1 MFESMKEL
9 TVIMPVYNAERY
21 LSAAIESVLEQTYKN
36 FKFIIINDGSTD
48 RSGDIIDQ
56 YKALD
61 SRIISLSQPNSG
73 ISQTRNRAL
82 EIAQTEWVALMDAD
96 DIMLP
101 ERLERQLAFIEKHT
115 SIRVASCR
123 AIYIDENENELG
135 RSVCHIKTPDDLNRL
150 LTQNQPIGLLQA
162 GVLMHRQTILDIG
175 GYRRQFRVAE
185 DLDLWTRLAE
195 QGHLILIQDAAL
207 MKQRLHSAS
216 TVSSDP
222 FQGLMNRDWIRAGML
237 ARKEGKPE
245 PSYEKFLQQWNSAP
259 LLTRLNRKRKMMA
272 IHLYRRAGLR
282 LVGRR
287 WFRGGCDL
295 GLATL
300 LDLKYVF
307 TRLKMQMLR

>member
-1 MFESMKEL
+1 MKEL

-21 LSAAIESVLEQTYKN
+21 LSAAIESVLGQTYKH

-61 SRIISLSQPNSG
+61 SRILALSQPNSG
-73 ISQTRNRAL
+73 ISQTRNRGL
-82 EIAQTEWVALMDAD
+82 EAAQTEWVALMDAD

-101 ERLERQLAFIEKHT
+101 ERLEQQLAFIEKHT
-115 SIRVASCR
+115 NIRVASCR
-123 AIYIDENENELG
+123 AIYIDENDNELG

-150 LTQNQPIGLLQA
+150 LTQNQPIGLLNP
-162 GVLMHRQTILDIG
+162 GVLMHRQTILDLG
-175 GYRRQFRVAE
+175 GYRSQFRVGEE
-185 DLDLWTRLAE
+185 DIDLWTRVAE
-195 QGHLILIQDAAL
+195 QGHLILIQDATL
-207 MKQRLHSAS
+207 MKYRLHSES
-216 TVSSDP
+216 IVSSP
-222 FQGLMNRDWIRAGML
+222 NFQNLMGREWVRACMS

-287 WFRGGCDL
+287 WFKGGCEL

-300 LDLKYVF
+300 LEPIYVF
-307 TRLKMQMLR
+307 SRLKMQMLR

>member
-1 MFESMKEL
+1 
-9 TVIMPVYNAERY
+9 
-21 LSAAIESVLEQTYKN
+21 
-36 FKFIIINDGSTD
+36 
-48 RSGDIIDQ
+48 
-56 YKALD
+56 
-61 SRIISLSQPNSG
+61 
-73 ISQTRNRAL
+73 
-82 EIAQTEWVALMDAD
+82 
-96 DIMLP
+96 LP

-123 AIYIDENENELG
+123 AIYIDENDDHELG
-135 RSVCHIKTPDDLNRL
+135 SSVCHIKTPDDLNRL

-175 GYRRQFRVAE
+175 GYRSEFRVAE

-195 QGHLILIQDAAL
+195 QGHLILIQDAVL
-207 MKQRLHSAS
+207 MKQRLHSTS
-216 TVSSDP
+216 TVSSSP
-222 FQGLMNRDWIRAGML
+222 LQGLINRDWSRAGML

-245 PSYEKFLQQWNSAP
+245 PSWETFLQQWNSAP
-259 LLTRLNRKRKMMA
+259 FLTRLNRKRKMMA

-300 LDLKYVF
+300 LALKYVF
-307 TRLKMQMLR
+307 SRLKMQMLQ